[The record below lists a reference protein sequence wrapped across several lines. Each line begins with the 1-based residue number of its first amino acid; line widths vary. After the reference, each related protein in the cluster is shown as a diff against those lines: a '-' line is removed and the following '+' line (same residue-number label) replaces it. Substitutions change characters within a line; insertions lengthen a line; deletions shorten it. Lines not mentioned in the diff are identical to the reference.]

1 MLPGNILTS
10 KADGLTGQMMY
21 EQQSW
26 TFDRDQ
32 SMNSKQSIKTR
43 STSNIQL
50 CTSGRKNQSK
60 LGLERNGW
68 IVHWWTFVRNGT
80 HLIWR
85 GFTAAYYVGHFCH
98 LPTCA
103 AFKEFAVQHVFSFQ
117 AEGGTD
123 QSMDQLVDLGDSL
136 GGTESQ
142 GGAEQLAMHCQWQ

>member
-1 MLPGNILTS
+1 MV
-10 KADGLTGQMMY
+10 GLSTG
-21 EQQSW
+21 
-26 TFDRDQ
+26 
-32 SMNSKQSIKTR
+32 
-43 STSNIQL
+43 
-50 CTSGRKNQSK
+50 
-60 LGLERNGW
+60 GLLSEMEMEMAPTLFG
-68 IVHWWTFVRNGT
+68 
-80 HLIWR
+80 R

>member
-10 KADGLTGQMMY
+10 KADGLTVQMMY

-32 SMNSKQSIKTR
+32 SMNSKQSIRTR
-43 STSNIQL
+43 PTSNIQL

-60 LGLERNGW
+60 LGLEEW
-68 IVHWWTFVRNGT
+68 LDCPLLVD
-80 HLIWR
+80 
-85 GFTAAYYVGHFCH
+85 FCPKWH
-98 LPTCA
+98 PPYLAKGSLPHIMSGISANMCCLQRICSST
-103 AFKEFAVQHVFSFQ
+103 FQ

-136 GGTESQ
+136 RWTERQ